1 MGKKIILSVH
11 FGEEKNS
18 RKFNV
23 AAQDSVGK
31 ETNVDNWVTQLRK
44 RLVLYWQN
52 INGGPNKRL
61 RRQDMKEN

>member
-18 RKFNV
+18 RKLSV

-31 ETNVDNWVTQLRK
+31 ETYVDNWDNTIKKKTSFILAK
-44 RLVLYWQN
+44 YKWW
-52 INGGPNKRL
+52 PK
-61 RRQDMKEN
+61 

>member
-18 RKFNV
+18 RKFSV

-31 ETNVDNWVTQLRK
+31 ETNVDSWDNTIKKKTSFILAKYKWWPK
-44 RLVLYWQN
+44 
-52 INGGPNKRL
+52 
-61 RRQDMKEN
+61 

>member
-1 MGKKIILSVH
+1 MCKKIILTVH

-31 ETNVDNWVTQLRK
+31 EANVDSWHSTIK
-44 RLVLYWQN
+44 KKTLVYTGK
-52 INGGPNKRL
+52 I
-61 RRQDMKEN
+61 